1 MPNPKISSPEFC
13 PVARSVEVIGDRW
26 SLLIVR
32 DIMDGLHRFG
42 DLQRS
47 LNVARNILSDRLHK
61 LIAAEILQTRAASDG
76 TSYQEYILTDK
87 GEQLFPI
94 VVALRQW
101 GEQYLFGENE
111 THSVLIEKT
120 TRQPVPLMI
129 PISNEGTVLNTTST
143 EVLKVNPLSE

>member
-26 SLLIVR
+26 SLLIIR
-32 DIMDGLHRFG
+32 DVMDGLHRFG

-61 LIAAEILQTRAASDG
+61 LIAAGILQTRAASDG

-129 PISNEGTVLNTTST
+129 PISNEGTVLSTAST

>member
-1 MPNPKISSPEFC
+1 MPNPEISSPEFC

-61 LIAAEILQTRAASDG
+61 LIAAGILQTRAASDG

-129 PISNEGTVLNTTST
+129 PISNEGTVLSTAST
-143 EVLKVNPLSE
+143 EVLKVNP

>member
-61 LIAAEILQTRAASDG
+61 LIAAGILQTRAASDG

>member
-42 DLQRS
+42 DLQRN

-87 GEQLFPI
+87 GKQLFPI

-101 GEQYLFGENE
+101 GEQFLFDNNE
-111 THSVLIEKT
+111 PHSILIEKST
-120 TRQPVPLMI
+120 KQPVPLMT
-129 PISNEGTVLNTTST
+129 PISNEGIVLSTAST

>member
-76 TSYQEYILTDK
+76 TSYQEYILTNK
-87 GEQLFPI
+87 GKQLFPI

-101 GEQYLFGENE
+101 GEQFLFENNE
-111 THSVLIEKT
+111 PHSILIEKT

-129 PISNEGTVLNTTST
+129 PISNEGTVLNTAST